1 MLLSFLCGFYRE
13 SSTYGNAFIKA
24 PLCNTTRIS
33 FLPRNDKNA
42 VGVFG
47 HVAVNADLTGALGRG
62 EHPCLVFCCLG
73 VFVFCRLSVF
83 VCSVLSLR
91 LFLFFSVSPSLVF
104 PFLLPCSGAYIDV
117 ELYKQRRLGLLLL
130 AVAAAAAAP
139 AAAAALVCCWPV
151 CFLSLSLLLLPLC
164 VVGLA
169 VFADCSCCSCFGVAV
184 AVAAS
189 SGCCRWCCCRRCCCC
204 CSCVSS
210 SFSLSPPCLL
220 SCVFLMVCVCVCVV
234 VCSLCLCLS
243 VCVCLLPSPAQTF
256 SRMDD
261 VRRKPQFFGA
271 GSLSMTNSVDSFSWR
286 ALL

>member
-1 MLLSFLCGFYRE
+1 MLPSFLCGFYRE

-47 HVAVNADLTGALGRG
+47 HVAVNADLTGVLGRG
-62 EHPCLVFCCLG
+62 WEHHCLSVFVFCCLG

-139 AAAAALVCCWPV
+139 AAAAALVCCWPF
-151 CFLSLSLLLLPLC
+151 CFFSLSLLLLPLC

-189 SGCCRWCCCRRCCCC
+189 SGCCRCCCCRRCCCC

-210 SFSLSPPCLL
+210 SFSLSALPSLLRFLDGLCLCL
-220 SCVFLMVCVCVCVV
+220 CRRLCLCVPV

-261 VRRKPQFFGA
+261 VRRKPQLFGA
-271 GSLSMTNSVDSFSWR
+271 
-286 ALL
+286 LL